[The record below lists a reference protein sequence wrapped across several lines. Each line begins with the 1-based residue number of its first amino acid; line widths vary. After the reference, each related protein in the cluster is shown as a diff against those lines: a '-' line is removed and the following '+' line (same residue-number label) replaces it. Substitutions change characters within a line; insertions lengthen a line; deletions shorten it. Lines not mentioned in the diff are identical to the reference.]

1 MVKSSGTAR
10 VVKKMIIDQFV
21 FVPCCQILFFTGN
34 SVLENPSG
42 QPQAALE
49 KLRGC
54 LPTSLAVPIFSLM
67 VFALDELCCLA
78 SVAADKLPICTIKL
92 PSALLERGAFLLEYF
107 PLSYGESKR
116 KVKALLSSLLANKQT
131 NKRTINQSIN
141 QPANQPTS
149 QPIDQPNELIIEP
162 TMALSC

>member
-1 MVKSSGTAR
+1 M
-10 VVKKMIIDQFV
+10 VKKMIIDQFV

-141 QPANQPTS
+141 QPANQPAS
-149 QPIDQPNELIIEP
+149 QPANQSINQTN
-162 TMALSC
+162 